1 MATTPRREE
10 WCERC
15 LHPIDP
21 GEFVV
26 VEAYKLFG
34 DFERKVYFHDRCF
47 DSANP
52 RYFDA
57 LKRSS
62 DDDRVAF
69 PIKAPSTRTVPRPT
83 RSRGILARRLRGK
96 RHRLGRRRR
105 ATVPTRNL
113 LTIS

>member
-1 MATTPRREE
+1 MTTSRREE

-21 GEFVV
+21 GEFVI

-47 DSANP
+47 DPANP

-57 LKRSS
+57 LKRWSE
-62 DDDRVAF
+62 DDRVAI
-69 PIKAPSTRTVPRPT
+69 PIKAPSTRLVPRPA
-83 RSRGILARRLRGK
+83 RSRGVLARRLRGK
-96 RHRLGRRRR
+96 RDRLGRRRR
-105 ATVPTRNL
+105 DHGYARNL
-113 LTIS
+113 LTLS